1 MDENGLLT
9 EFYTSYLTSGPTWE
23 YGQHLIEQIAHR
35 FQNMDILE
43 IGMTASHTHTHT
55 HTPAPFR

>member
-23 YGQHLIEQIAHR
+23 YGQLLIGQIAHR

-43 IGMTASHTHTHT
+43 IGMLPPVLFCLAEC
-55 HTPAPFR
+55 